1 MEARLDGADRAVE
14 ASANRL
20 EGQVGPE
27 MQDQHDALVVAE
39 RPDRTKQL
47 IVSVDPAE
55 WVIDD
60 DGPGDGIKGQEADL
74 AATAEPISTYV
85 DEDPV
90 KPSIEA
96 RGIPQRR
103 RRPPRS
109 DQSILRRVLGLRLI
123 AQNQAREPECPVQTA
138 VGEVEHAP
146 RCDVSG
152 LFRSCRIDA
161 GGRTVVCCPDHIH
174 KTRLGVQT
182 VLGRRKDGRNRI
194 GRRVRARDPIAG
206 GRPKS
211 RRSTPERLHEAR
223 REATRQRL
231 ISEGEL
237 PDQAERLIAH
247 WELEA
252 TQDGI
257 DRDGRYWEDIPR
269 GLRIAPEAFF
279 VLRVLVSRGRLEL
292 PTN

>member
-27 MQDQHDALVVAE
+27 VQDQHDALVVAE

-74 AATAEPISTYV
+74 AAAAEPISADV

-90 KPSIEA
+90 EPGIEA

-109 DQSILRRVLGLRLI
+109 DQSILRRVLCLGLI
-123 AQNQAREPECPVQTA
+123 AQDQAGEPKCPVQTA

-161 GGRTVVCCPDHIH
+161 GCRTVACCPDHIH

-182 VLGRRKDGRNRI
+182 VLGARKMAETASVAEYRRAIPRQEVA
-194 GRRVRARDPIAG
+194 RRPADRLPNVSTPPAERPRGSGSWVRASYRI
-206 GRPKS
+206 RPS
-211 RRSTPERLHEAR
+211 A
-223 REATRQRL
+223 
-231 ISEGEL
+231 
-237 PDQAERLIAH
+237 
-247 WELEA
+247 
-252 TQDGI
+252 
-257 DRDGRYWEDIPR
+257 
-269 GLRIAPEAFF
+269 
-279 VLRVLVSRGRLEL
+279 
-292 PTN
+292 